1 MPPPSPAPKPCSPK
15 GSEFVAS
22 ALKTR
27 IQDDLNA
34 SRKERDKLRTLVLS
48 TVLSDMRNKEI
59 EQGSD
64 LNDDDALQ
72 VVVKAIKLRNEASSQ
87 MRAAG
92 RGELADKEDA
102 QAEILSVYLPE
113 GLDEDEVRALVRG
126 LIASGN
132 DQMGPLMG
140 LVMAEIRGRFDG
152 KEANRIVR
160 EELQGL

>member
-1 MPPPSPAPKPCSPK
+1 
-15 GSEFVAS
+15 VAS

-27 IQDDLNA
+27 IQGDLNT

-59 EQGSD
+59 DQGSE
-64 LNDDDALQ
+64 LSDDDALQ

-126 LIASGN
+126 LIESGN

-152 KEANRIVR
+152 KDASRIVR

>member
-1 MPPPSPAPKPCSPK
+1 
-15 GSEFVAS
+15 VAS

-27 IQDDLNA
+27 VQDDLNA
-34 SRKERDKLRTLVLS
+34 SRKERDKVRTLVLS
-48 TVLSDMRNKEI
+48 TVLSDMHNKEI
-59 EQGSD
+59 DQGSE
-64 LNDDDALQ
+64 LSDDDALQ

-126 LIASGN
+126 LIESGN

-152 KEANRIVR
+152 KDASRIVR
-160 EELQGL
+160 EELQTL

>member
-1 MPPPSPAPKPCSPK
+1 
-15 GSEFVAS
+15 VAS

-126 LIASGN
+126 LIESGN

-152 KEANRIVR
+152 KDASRIVR
-160 EELQGL
+160 EELQTL

>member
-1 MPPPSPAPKPCSPK
+1 M
-15 GSEFVAS
+15 AS

-27 IQDDLNA
+27 IQGDLNT

-59 EQGSD
+59 DQGSE
-64 LNDDDALQ
+64 LSDDDALQ

-126 LIASGN
+126 LIESGN

-152 KEANRIVR
+152 KEASRIVR
-160 EELQGL
+160 EELQAP

>member
-1 MPPPSPAPKPCSPK
+1 
-15 GSEFVAS
+15 VAS

-27 IQDDLNA
+27 IQGDLNT

-59 EQGSD
+59 DQGSE
-64 LNDDDALQ
+64 LSDDDALQ

-126 LIASGN
+126 LIGSGN

-152 KEANRIVR
+152 KEASRIVR
-160 EELQGL
+160 EELQAP

>member
-1 MPPPSPAPKPCSPK
+1 
-15 GSEFVAS
+15 VAS

-27 IQDDLNA
+27 IQADLNA

-59 EQGSD
+59 DQRSELS
-64 LNDDDALQ
+64 DDDALQ
-72 VVVKAIKLRNEASSQ
+72 VIVKAIKLRNDASSQ
-87 MRAAG
+87 MRAGG

-102 QAEILSVYLPE
+102 QAEVLSAYLPE

-126 LIASGN
+126 LIESGN

-152 KEANRIVR
+152 KEASRIVR
-160 EELQGL
+160 EELQAP

>member
-1 MPPPSPAPKPCSPK
+1 
-15 GSEFVAS
+15 
-22 ALKTR
+22 
-27 IQDDLNA
+27 
-34 SRKERDKLRTLVLS
+34 
-48 TVLSDMRNKEI
+48 
-59 EQGSD
+59 
-64 LNDDDALQ
+64 
-72 VVVKAIKLRNEASSQ
+72 

-126 LIASGN
+126 LIESGN

-152 KEANRIVR
+152 KEASRIVR
-160 EELQGL
+160 EELQAP

>member
-1 MPPPSPAPKPCSPK
+1 
-15 GSEFVAS
+15 VAS

-27 IQDDLNA
+27 IQGDLNT

-59 EQGSD
+59 DQGSE
-64 LNDDDALQ
+64 LSDDDALQ

-126 LIASGN
+126 LIESGN

-152 KEANRIVR
+152 KDASRIVR
-160 EELQGL
+160 EELQTL

>member
-1 MPPPSPAPKPCSPK
+1 
-15 GSEFVAS
+15 VAS

-27 IQDDLNA
+27 LQDDLNA
-34 SRKERDKLRTLVLS
+34 SRKARDKFRTLVLS

-59 EQGSD
+59 EQGSE
-64 LNDDDALQ
+64 LSDDDALQ

-102 QAEILSVYLPE
+102 QAEILAVYLPE
-113 GLDEDEVRALVRG
+113 GLEEDAVRALVRG
-126 LIASGN
+126 LIQSGN

-152 KEANRIVR
+152 KDASRIVR
-160 EELQGL
+160 EELQAL

>member
-1 MPPPSPAPKPCSPK
+1 
-15 GSEFVAS
+15 VAS

-27 IQDDLNA
+27 IQGDLNT

-59 EQGSD
+59 DQGSE
-64 LNDDDALQ
+64 LSDDDALQ

-113 GLDEDEVRALVRG
+113 GLDEVEVRALVRG
-126 LIASGN
+126 LIESGN

-152 KEANRIVR
+152 KEASRIVR
-160 EELQGL
+160 EELQAP

>member
-1 MPPPSPAPKPCSPK
+1 
-15 GSEFVAS
+15 VAS

-27 IQDDLNA
+27 IQGDLNT

-59 EQGSD
+59 DQGSE
-64 LNDDDALQ
+64 LSDDDALQ

-126 LIASGN
+126 LIESGN

-152 KEANRIVR
+152 KEASRIVR
-160 EELQGL
+160 EELQAP